1 VYSLDPADYL
11 FSGVDYEVAQLIFPQ
26 LVTLDEHLKPVD
38 WAAQSH
44 EVSADGLTYTFHL
57 RTGMTW
63 SDGTPI
69 DATTF
74 AYSINRALDP
84 CWQPYASN
92 FAVSSPLKPIK
103 GATAFIAGQCP
114 PDVMHSASTLRGQPL
129 LTPDPL
135 TLQIRLSAPSGYFL
149 AALTYPSAWAVP
161 EKLVERYTKPT
172 ALPDNRGNGVLS
184 TWTQHLTDNGG
195 LGGNLFKLTAWSHP
209 ESARATPVPLPPGT
223 TVEPSVG
230 VAPTFGADRRAHL
243 ILERNDRFWRQ
254 KPVLR
259 RIEYGLYTQDNF
271 LGPSDDAWSD
281 FMAGKGDMSQ
291 PPAAPLDTAR
301 HLPGAAYQQTPL
313 LATAFLTP
321 NWRIAPFDDV
331 RVRQAFSLVIDRQ
344 ALASDNSL
352 TTWPPSTIPRLPTT
366 HLLIEGLPGH
376 NPTLRDPAGR
386 SGQPALTA
394 DLRTARALVADYAA
408 EKCGGRLNH
417 CPTIVAFGQT

>member
-172 ALPDNRGNGVLS
+172 ALPDDRGKGVLS

-195 LGGNLFKLTAWSHP
+195 LGGNLFKLTA
-209 ESARATPVPLPPGT
+209 
-223 TVEPSVG
+223 
-230 VAPTFGADRRAHL
+230 
-243 ILERNDRFWRQ
+243 
-254 KPVLR
+254 
-259 RIEYGLYTQDNF
+259 
-271 LGPSDDAWSD
+271 
-281 FMAGKGDMSQ
+281 
-291 PPAAPLDTAR
+291 
-301 HLPGAAYQQTPL
+301 
-313 LATAFLTP
+313 
-321 NWRIAPFDDV
+321 
-331 RVRQAFSLVIDRQ
+331 
-344 ALASDNSL
+344 
-352 TTWPPSTIPRLPTT
+352 
-366 HLLIEGLPGH
+366 
-376 NPTLRDPAGR
+376 
-386 SGQPALTA
+386 
-394 DLRTARALVADYAA
+394 
-408 EKCGGRLNH
+408 
-417 CPTIVAFGQT
+417 